1 MKRFKNILYFADG
14 ATVGCSALERA
25 VRLAAANEARLTVLD
40 VVPEHDSKLDIGNR
54 WGGDLEAT
62 EREERET
69 ELDDLIAG
77 FQDAGIEIAKR
88 VDKGIPFVEVIRAVL
103 KNHFDL
109 VIKAAR
115 PPDSFV
121 KRVLGST
128 DLHLLRKCPC
138 PIWIDRPGAAM
149 PYRTVLAAVDPS
161 DEEQGDS
168 ARLILN
174 LATSLADRE
183 GAELAVVHA
192 WRLSGESLLRSGR
205 AKISNTELELLL
217 DEVRKQHTDR
227 LGRILTEYGMSTDD
241 ARVHLVKGE
250 PAPSIRAVSNEL
262 NADLVVMGTL
272 GRTGIPGFFIG
283 NTAEEILQTTN
294 ASVLAIKPTGFVSP
308 VETEVSPVET
318 DRNRRCA
325 PLSSI

>member
-25 VRLAAANEARLTVLD
+25 VQLAAANQARLTVLD
-40 VVPEHDSKLDIGNR
+40 VVPEYDSKLEMGTL
-54 WGGDLEAT
+54 WGGDLEVI
-62 EREERET
+62 ERENREA
-69 ELDDLIAG
+69 ELEDLIAG

-88 VDKGIPFVEVIRAVL
+88 VVRGIPFVEVIRAVL
-103 KNHFDL
+103 EDHHDL
-109 VIKAAR
+109 VVKAAR

-138 PIWIDRPGAAM
+138 PIWIDQPGVAM

-161 DEEQGDS
+161 DEEQDDS
-168 ARLILN
+168 ARLILD
-174 LATSLADRE
+174 LATSLAGRE
-183 GAELAVVHA
+183 GAVFTVVHA
-192 WRLSGESLLRSGR
+192 WRLSGESMLRSGR
-205 AKISNTELELLL
+205 VKIPDDELGHLL

-227 LGRILTEYGMSTDD
+227 LGEILTEYGMSADD
-241 ARVHLVKGE
+241 ERVHLVKGE

-262 NADLVVMGTL
+262 DADLIVMGTL

-283 NTAEEILQTTN
+283 NTAEEILQTTH

-308 VETEVSPVET
+308 LETK
-318 DRNRRCA
+318 
-325 PLSSI
+325 

>member
-40 VVPEHDSKLDIGNR
+40 VVPEHESKLEIGNR
-54 WGGDLEAT
+54 WRGDLEAI
-62 EREERET
+62 ERENREA
-69 ELDDLIAG
+69 ELEDQIAG

-88 VDKGIPFVEVIRAVL
+88 VEKGIPFVEVIRTVL

-138 PIWIDRPGAAM
+138 PIWIDRPGAEM
-149 PYRTVLAAVDPS
+149 PYRTILAAVDPAD
-161 DEEQGDS
+161 DEQDDS
-168 ARLILN
+168 SRLILD
-174 LATSLADRE
+174 LATSLVDRE

-205 AKISNTELELLL
+205 AKIPNAELELLL
-217 DEVRKQHTDR
+217 DELRKQHTDR
-227 LGRILTEYGMSTDD
+227 LGKVLTDYGISTDD
-241 ARVHLVKGE
+241 TRVHLVKGQ
-250 PAPSIRAVSNEL
+250 PAPSIRALSNEL
-262 NADLVVMGTL
+262 DADLVVMGTL

-283 NTAEEILQTTN
+283 NTAEEILQTTH

-308 VETEVSPVET
+308 VKSE
-318 DRNRRCA
+318 
-325 PLSSI
+325 